1 MVFEDEL
8 RRCGLKST
16 RQRVAILDI
25 LSRSAE
31 PVSAEQ
37 VFMRLKQEEV
47 PANLSTVYRTLEV
60 MADKDLAAKLNI
72 TGDNRT
78 LFEYNRMIH
87 RHYLVCLGCR
97 RIKAIHSCPLEDY
110 EESLAKET
118 NYSITGHKLNVYGY
132 CPECAKKAGYDK

>member
-1 MVFEDEL
+1 MDFGDEL
-8 RRCGLKST
+8 KRCGLKST
-16 RQRVAILDI
+16 KQRVAILEI

-37 VFMRLKQEEV
+37 VFIELQRKEV
-47 PANLSTVYRTLEV
+47 AANLSTVYRTLEA
-60 MADKDLAAKLNI
+60 MADKDLAVKLNI

-110 EESLAKET
+110 EQSLARET

-132 CPECAKKAGYDK
+132 CPECVERSEHIK